1 MKAFIIVS
9 LHLAIALMVLGM
21 HFDQTIANIG
31 ATCVILW
38 ILFLWNEKHEERKN
52 K

>member
-1 MKAFIIVS
+1 MI
-9 LHLAIALMVLGM
+9 LGF
-21 HFDQTIANIG
+21 HFSQQLANIG
-31 ATCVILW
+31 ITCVVIG